1 MKISRAE
8 VEHVSRLARLA
19 LTDQELDALRQDMDQ
34 ILVYVE
40 QLNQLDTTDIVPMAH
55 AVPMENAFRAD
66 EIRTGFTREQALA
79 NAPDP
84 SPSGFRVPRV
94 IE

>member
-19 LTDQELDALRQDMDQ
+19 LDDQEIASLQEDMDQ
-34 ILVYVE
+34 ILGYVE
-40 QLNQLDTTDIVPMAH
+40 QLNQLETQEITPTAH
-55 AVPMENAFRAD
+55 AVPMENALRED
-66 EIRTGFTREQALA
+66 TIRPGFSREQALA
-79 NAPDP
+79 NAPASD
-84 SPSGFRVPRV
+84 PSGFRVPRV

>member
-19 LTDQELDALRQDMDQ
+19 LGEQEIDDLRRDMDQ
-34 ILVYVE
+34 ILGYVE
-40 QLNQLDTTDIVPMAH
+40 QLNELDTVGIVPTAH
-55 AVPMENAFRAD
+55 AVPVENALREDA
-66 EIRTGFTREQALA
+66 IRTGFSRDQALA
-79 NAPDP
+79 NAPAPDP
-84 SPSGFRVPRV
+84 TGFRVPRI

>member
-34 ILVYVE
+34 ILAYVE
-40 QLNQLDTTDIVPMAH
+40 QLNQLDTTDITPMAH
-55 AVPMENAFRAD
+55 AIPMENAFRED
-66 EIRTGFTREQALA
+66 QIRAGFTREQALA

-84 SPSGFRVPRV
+84 DPSGFRVPRV